1 MGWAADNL
9 MMQDYNTRM
18 NLYAPEAEDNR
29 LKKKQQALDAI
40 VNSFRAGVTAPN
52 PKITGHGAPAMDE
65 RTPEGIAM
73 EEAKRKLRQQQ
84 ATATLLAGMGSGSSY
99 SGGQ

>member
-1 MGWAADNL
+1 MGWAQENL

-29 LKKKQQALDAI
+29 LRKKQQMLDAI
-40 VNSFRAGVTAPN
+40 VNRFRAGVTAPN
-52 PKITGHGAPAMDE
+52 PKITGHGAPPMDE

-73 EEAKRKLRQQQ
+73 EEAKKKLMKDQ
-84 ATATLLAGMGSGSSY
+84 AVSTLLAGMSKGGS
-99 SGGQ
+99 